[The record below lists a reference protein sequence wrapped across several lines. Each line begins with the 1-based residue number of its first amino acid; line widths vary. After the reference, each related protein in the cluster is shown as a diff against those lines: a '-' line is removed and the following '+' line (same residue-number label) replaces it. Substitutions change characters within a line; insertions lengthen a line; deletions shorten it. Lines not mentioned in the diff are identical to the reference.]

1 MMSPEVRFARA
12 KSHHQWTTGAK
23 SAQELHGQVC
33 NMLTTGHPKLD
44 RLRIVTNKPL
54 VDAIDARIIKAL
66 SDDPRA
72 TVIALADTARVSRNT
87 VQARLSKL
95 ESQDVLRSLERRID
109 PAALG
114 YPLTAFILTRVTQRK
129 LAQIAHSLE
138 QVPEVIEVHGLGGVT
153 DLMIHVVAR
162 EADDL
167 YRVAG
172 RILDIDG
179 VEQTT
184 TSLVMRKLVDYRIT
198 PLLDDLIHQAGR

>member
-1 MMSPEVRFARA
+1 M
-12 KSHHQWTTGAK
+12 
-23 SAQELHGQVC
+23 
-33 NMLTTGHPKLD
+33 
-44 RLRIVTNKPL
+44 TNKTRIDAI
-54 VDAIDARIIKAL
+54 DAIDARIIKAL
-66 SDDPRA
+66 SDDARA
-72 TVIALADTARVSRNT
+72 TVIALADTTKVSRNT
-87 VQARLSKL
+87 VQARLNKL
-95 ESQDVLRSLERRID
+95 ENQHVFRSLERRID

-129 LAQIAHSLE
+129 LAQIADALE

-167 YRVAG
+167 YRIAG

-198 PLLDDLIHQAGR
+198 PLLDDLIHQTGK